1 MPQFGIQDVLE
12 DQKMLQ
18 DKYDEYL
25 SAVNQV
31 KDKYGDDFVRVTVD
45 NLGYGRQKVN
55 LNTRLR

>member
-1 MPQFGIQDVLE
+1 MSQFTIAEVLE

-18 DKYDEYL
+18 EKYDQYL
-25 SAVNQV
+25 SAVNQI